1 MTTIFQMNASEMDN
15 RFIDAVK
22 SLFKDSAITI
32 SLENQNHLN
41 TISAASGLVELTK
54 RTELFMK

>member
-1 MTTIFQMNASEMDN
+1 MNVSEMDN

-41 TISAASGLVELTK
+41 TISVASGLVELTK